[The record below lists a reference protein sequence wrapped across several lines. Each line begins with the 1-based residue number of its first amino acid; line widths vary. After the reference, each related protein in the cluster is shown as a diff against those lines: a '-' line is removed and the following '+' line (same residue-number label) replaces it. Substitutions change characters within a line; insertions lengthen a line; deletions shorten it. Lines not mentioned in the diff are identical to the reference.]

1 MLACQLC
8 IGICGIRMKEKGIK
22 EKPMAKGKTQRG
34 SSCSNIL
41 GKAVCDRIVR
51 LRKKG
56 FSIWRIAVYTSTSE
70 YYVRKVLRERGI
82 IAARKGV

>member
-1 MLACQLC
+1 MK
-8 IGICGIRMKEKGIK
+8 GKGTKEKL
-22 EKPMAKGKTQRG
+22 MARGKAQSG

-51 LRKKG
+51 LREKG

-70 YYVRKVLRERGI
+70 YYVRKVLRERGMMGK
-82 IAARKGV
+82 RKGA